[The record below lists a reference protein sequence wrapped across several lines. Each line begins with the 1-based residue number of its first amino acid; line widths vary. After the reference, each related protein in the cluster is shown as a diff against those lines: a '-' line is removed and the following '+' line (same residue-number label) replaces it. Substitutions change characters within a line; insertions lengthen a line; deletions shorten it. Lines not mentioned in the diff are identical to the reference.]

1 MSKYLEPVIAHVSD
15 LALERLATQPGAC
28 DFRFGNPQE
37 MPLPAIQA
45 AITKWAAPQN
55 KDWFAYK
62 FSDPRAT
69 KVAVESLHGRVGIDF
84 DQRDVAMTTGA
95 FGALATTL
103 RAVLDA
109 GDEVIYLSPPW
120 FFYVPMILSCGARPV
135 RVDFEPP
142 RFGLPVD
149 AIDAAITD
157 RTRAIIVNTPHNP
170 SGRVLTP
177 DELTALAR
185 VLEGA
190 PRPPTWSPTSPTAA
204 SFSTAARTIRRC
216 GSTTSPFS
224 STPTARRC
232 WRPVSASVTSR
243 CRRPCPTARSCEA
256 RFWSRNA
263 RSDGRSR
270 TRSCSTRCGTSSKR
284 SSPSPRCSDGA
295 TGSSPR

>member
-1 MSKYLEPVIAHVSD
+1 MSASSSAVREMSKYLEPVIAHVSD

-45 AITKWAAPQN
+45 AITKWVAPQN

-69 KVAVESLHGRVGIDF
+69 KVAVESLRVRVGIDF

-103 RAVLDA
+103 RAILDP

-142 RFGLPVD
+142 RFGLPLD
-149 AIDAAITD
+149 AIAAAITG

-185 VLEGA
+185 D
-190 PRPPTWSPTSPTAA
+190 
-204 SFSTAARTIRRC
+204 
-216 GSTTSPFS
+216 
-224 STPTARRC
+224 ARR
-232 WRPVSASVTSR
+232 RAATRVPGLRRVLQPHSF
-243 CRRPCPTARSCEA
+243 RRPLAPFAA
-256 RFWSRNA
+256 A
-263 RSDGRSR
+263 LL
-270 TRSCSTRCGTSSKR
+270 
-284 SSPSPRCSDGA
+284 
-295 TGSSPR
+295 